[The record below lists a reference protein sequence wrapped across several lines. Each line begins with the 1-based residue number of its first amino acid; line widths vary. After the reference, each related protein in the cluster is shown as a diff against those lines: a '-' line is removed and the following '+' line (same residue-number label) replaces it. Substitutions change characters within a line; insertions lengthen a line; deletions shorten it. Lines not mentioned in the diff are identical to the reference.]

1 MGVRT
6 GVAAVRG
13 QSPMKQ
19 RHPDLTLRFL
29 GASPPFFVSQTPIRG
44 TGAEEIVDAGHD
56 IRCIETGAMTKWGR
70 DTFPSRCAGATGAHG
85 CFCTEDKLFL

>member
-1 MGVRT
+1 
-6 GVAAVRG
+6 
-13 QSPMKQ
+13 MKQ

-44 TGAEEIVDAGHD
+44 TGAD